1 MRDDAD
7 RAPDAEPAPA
17 RQGRKARDAGLIL
30 PLLGAAALM
39 PPVASAFAIEGRL
52 FGVPVVLL
60 YVFGVWALL
69 ILLAVRVARAL
80 SRGEAGGGRP

>member
-1 MRDDAD
+1 
-7 RAPDAEPAPA
+7 
-17 RQGRKARDAGLIL
+17 
-30 PLLGAAALM
+30 
-39 PPVASAFAIEGRL
+39 
-52 FGVPVVLL
+52 VPVVLL